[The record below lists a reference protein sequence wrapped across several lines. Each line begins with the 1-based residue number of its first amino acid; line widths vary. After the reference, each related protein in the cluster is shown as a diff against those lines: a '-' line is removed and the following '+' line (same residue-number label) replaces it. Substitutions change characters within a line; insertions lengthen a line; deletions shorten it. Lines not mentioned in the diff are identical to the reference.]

1 MSKIRNPGSTKK
13 YTTIR
18 DIAQKAG
25 VSANSVSR
33 ALNDK
38 DDISEETKLRVRRI
52 ASELGYIRHAAA
64 SGLRSGGMR
73 SIGIIVTHID
83 NIFFSRI
90 LQGINDR
97 VSEKEYTLLIL
108 DSNEDPETEAR
119 NLRILAAYRV
129 SGILFVPALDLQ
141 NSIDYAAIQ
150 SPHIEIVRHMP
161 NIKGGYYIADSG
173 KSGEIAAEYLIG
185 KGRRKLAYLGF
196 DKPVSCNRNRMD
208 GFISKAASENAALAQ
223 DAVRSCEASTE
234 AAFQAMKT
242 WLLDGFNF
250 NGLFVYNDAM
260 AFGAIRALVDSGKNV
275 PGDISVIGHDD
286 IETAQSFIPRLST
299 IHVPKYRLGYDS
311 ASALLEQIEG
321 KKSGVVSAHKIYEPR
336 LVARET

>member
-1 MSKIRNPGSTKK
+1 MSKSRTSSALKK

-18 DIAQKAG
+18 DIALKAG
-25 VSANSVSR
+25 VSANTVSR
-33 ALNDK
+33 ALNDN
-38 DDISEETKLRVRRI
+38 DDISDETKLRVRKI
-52 ASELGYIRHAAA
+52 AGELGYIRHAAA
-64 SGLRSGGMR
+64 SGLRSGGTR
-73 SIGIIVTHID
+73 SIGVIVTHID

-97 VSEKEYTLLIL
+97 VSEKEYSLLIL

-141 NSIDYAAIQ
+141 NSLDYGAIQ

-173 KSGEIAAEYLIG
+173 KSGEIAAEYLVG
-185 KGRRKLAYLGF
+185 KGRRRLAYLGF

-208 GFISKAASENAALAQ
+208 GFLGKAAALKAALGQNAI
-223 DAVRSCEASTE
+223 RSCEASTE
-234 AAFQAMKT
+234 AAFQAMKA
-242 WLLDGFNF
+242 WLRDGFDCD
-250 NGLFVYNDAM
+250 GLFVYNDAM
-260 AFGAIRALVDSGKNV
+260 AFGAIRALIDSGKKV
-275 PGDISVIGHDD
+275 PRDISVIGHDD
-286 IETAQSFIPRLST
+286 IETAQYFIPRLTT

-321 KKSGVVSAHKIYEPR
+321 KKSVTVPAHTIYEPR
-336 LVARET
+336 LVTRET